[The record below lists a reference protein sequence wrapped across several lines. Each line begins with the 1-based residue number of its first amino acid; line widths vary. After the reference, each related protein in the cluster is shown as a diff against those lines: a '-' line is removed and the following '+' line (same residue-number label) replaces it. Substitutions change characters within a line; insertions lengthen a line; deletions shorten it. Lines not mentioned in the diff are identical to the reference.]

1 MAVDQN
7 LEVPVAIK
15 ALLLDN
21 PSALKD
27 EARVL
32 SELRHPNVAGF
43 RQLFEE
49 GGKWYMVIDFVDG
62 GTLRDLIVSR
72 KLYDGAPEV
81 VTNRILGIACQTGL
95 NRDPGSASNRNPFPA
110 LGQACPG
117 SEQEGPAR
125 SGATATSPA

>member
-72 KLYDGAPEV
+72 KLYDGAPSRNQSHSGKSSFRAFV
-81 VTNRILGIACQTGL
+81 HAVRSALASRRWIASINSSSVL
-95 NRDPGSASNRNPFPA
+95 SASPVHPRRA
-110 LGQACPG
+110 AI
-117 SEQEGPAR
+117 E
-125 SGATATSPA
+125 